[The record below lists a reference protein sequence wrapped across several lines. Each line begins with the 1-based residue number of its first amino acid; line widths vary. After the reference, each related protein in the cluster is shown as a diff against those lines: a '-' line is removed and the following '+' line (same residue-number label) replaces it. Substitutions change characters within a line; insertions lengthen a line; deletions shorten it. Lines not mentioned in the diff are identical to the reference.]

1 MAGEHVPVLLQEVMR
16 FLEPRPGG
24 TYVDCTVGGGGHALE
39 ILVRSAPDGRL
50 LGFDVD
56 PQALEVARDRL
67 REFGERAILVK
78 ASYEEVGMRLR
89 ELGIGWVEGILFD
102 LGFSS
107 LQLDE
112 ERGFSYSVDAPLDMR
127 FDPDMSENA
136 AYLVNTLD
144 ESELARIFREY
155 GEERWA
161 ARIARFVAMA
171 RARRPIERTGE
182 LVQVI
187 KDAIPAKA
195 RRRGPHPAKRTF
207 QALRIAVNDELGRL
221 QRGLPEAAKA
231 LCPGGRMCVISFHS
245 LEDRIVKSFLKSAA
259 AGEVQGVRLEVLTKK
274 PVTPAASEVEI
285 NPRARSAKLRAAVRV
300 G

>member
-274 PVTPAASEVEI
+274 PLTPAASEVEI